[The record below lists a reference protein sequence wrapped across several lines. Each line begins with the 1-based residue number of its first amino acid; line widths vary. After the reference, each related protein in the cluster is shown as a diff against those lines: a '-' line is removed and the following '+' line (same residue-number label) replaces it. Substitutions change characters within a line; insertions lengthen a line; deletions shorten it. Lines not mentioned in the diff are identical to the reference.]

1 MCAHSSSGAE
11 ITDKIGQKLYP
22 FISSIFQ
29 EIIHINYQN
38 VLIDQDAPVAQKFHQ
53 LKSEFDSLRNY
64 EVKLVFPSVLRVF
77 NTKDK
82 PSEKPSINL
91 LELQRLT
98 QNKEKAILELVATL
112 KVEIAEMHLSKEH
125 PLHQLIFVFE
135 TSFVQEKQL
144 WNAMLNGWNLGC
156 ACFAAAQNANSFSEQ
171 Q

>member
-11 ITDKIGQKLYP
+11 ITEKIGHKLYP

-29 EIIHINYQN
+29 EIMQINQQN
-38 VLIDQDAPVAQKFHQ
+38 VLMDQDAPVAQKFYQ

-82 PSEKPSINL
+82 PEENPSINV
-91 LELQRLT
+91 LELQGLT
-98 QNKEKAILELVATL
+98 RNKEKAIMELVAAL
-112 KVEIAEMHLSKEH
+112 KAEISALHLAKEH

-135 TSFVQEKQL
+135 TSFVQEKQQ
-144 WNAMLNGWNLGC
+144 WNAMLHGWNIGC
-156 ACFAAAQNANSFSEQ
+156 ACFAAAQKTNSITEQ
-171 Q
+171 